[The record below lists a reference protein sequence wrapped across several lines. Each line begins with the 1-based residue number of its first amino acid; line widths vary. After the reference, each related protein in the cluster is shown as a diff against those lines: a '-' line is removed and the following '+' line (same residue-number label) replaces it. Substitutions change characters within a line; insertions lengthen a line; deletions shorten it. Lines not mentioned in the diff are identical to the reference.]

1 MRGGR
6 VGFAMFFLSIQR
18 KQASCYLKVQVLDL
32 FGTELEFWGMS
43 VGNLGKMKIS
53 PKKKIQKQ
61 RQQQQK
67 NKKRVALCFSSD
79 NEVVWGWEETLESL
93 INDEG
98 SKST

>member
-32 FGTELEFWGMS
+32 FGMELEFWGMS

-53 PKKKIQKQ
+53 PKKKKTKTTSTTTKKQK
-61 RQQQQK
+61 
-67 NKKRVALCFSSD
+67 
-79 NEVVWGWEETLESL
+79 
-93 INDEG
+93 
-98 SKST
+98 KSGPLFL